1 MRRKKENMDLNTLGS
16 THYRVSPIGIGLA
29 ALAQPWADVVLSGAA
44 TIEHLESNLRAVEV
58 MWDDKAASELYE
70 LAETQETY
78 WKIRSGLGWN

>member
-1 MRRKKENMDLNTLGS
+1 
-16 THYRVSPIGIGLA
+16 
-29 ALAQPWADVVLSGAA
+29 
-44 TIEHLESNLRAVEV
+44 V